1 MIKDKQ
7 LKEKIGIEI
16 KQDILENPHKAVY
29 LGIGSNVGNR
39 INNINYACYL
49 LNKFCSL
56 LNHRGPDGKGVHLDG
71 ATGFVHRRLKIID
84 LSEAAS
90 QPMHSPTEGLTL
102 IYNGEIYNFREL
114 RADLEKAG
122 YHFETTSDTEVVLKA
137 YSYWGVKAFERFNG
151 MFALAILDKKS
162 KELTV
167 ARDRYGIKPLY
178 FYELDEY
185 LVFSS
190 EIKGILAHPDYKV
203 AIDYNALNEYFTF
216 QNLFSYN
223 SIFKDI
229 VLLPPANTVKID
241 RGISFV
247 KHVSWWDYDFS
258 EPDETM
264 TFVDAKEQTKVLFE
278 QAVKRQTVA
287 DVPVGCYLSGG
298 MDSGSITSICANKF
312 EELMTFTCGFDMNT
326 ISGFE
331 ANYDERR
338 DAELMASI
346 FGTEHYEQVI
356 GSHGMV
362 RSLDKVV
369 YHLEEPRVGMSYP
382 NYYISRL
389 ASKFVKVCLQG
400 TGGDELF
407 GGYPWRYYRIF
418 DSIDR
423 QSFFN
428 QYYDFWQRLVRE
440 EDKKELYSDLVKN
453 QIDYERP
460 RKVFERVFL
469 FNDKLK
475 YDRPEDHIQNSLYFE
490 IKTFL
495 PGLLM
500 VGDKLSMAHGL
511 EERFPFLDNDL
522 INFAQKIPVK
532 HKLGNLEREIKKID
546 ENIATKRKLYR
557 EFDDGKNVLRKAM
570 VDFMPEQI
578 LNRKKQG
585 FSAPDENWY
594 RKENREFIE
603 NYLFNSNAKINDIV
617 NPNFIKRKLEEHNT
631 GKVNNRLIIWSFLN
645 LESWMRQFLA

>member
-1 MIKDKQ
+1 MCGLAGVFNLNGAEFKREH
-7 LKEKIGIEI
+7 LEKMGAAI
-16 KQDILENPHKAVY
+16 Q
-29 LGIGSNVGNR
+29 
-39 INNINYACYL
+39 
-49 LNKFCSL
+49 
-56 LNHRGPDGKGVHLDG
+56 HRGPDGEGYYEDRNYAV
-71 ATGFVHRRLKIID
+71 THRRLAILD
-84 LSEAAS
+84 TSEKGS
-90 QPMHSPTEGLTL
+90 QPMKSGDGEWVIAFNGC
-102 IYNGEIYNFREL
+102 IYNYLEL
-114 RADLEKAG
+114 RDELIKCG
-122 YHFETTSDTEVVLKA
+122 KSFVSGTDTEVIVEGLA
-137 YSYWGVKAFERFNG
+137 VHGPSFFERLNG
-151 MFALAILDKKS
+151 MFAIAAYHVPS
-162 KELTV
+162 NTV
-167 ARDRYGIKPLY
+167 YLSRDRFGVKPIY
-178 FYELDEY
+178 YWFAGDK

-603 NYLFNSNAKINDIV
+603 NYLFNSNAKINEIV